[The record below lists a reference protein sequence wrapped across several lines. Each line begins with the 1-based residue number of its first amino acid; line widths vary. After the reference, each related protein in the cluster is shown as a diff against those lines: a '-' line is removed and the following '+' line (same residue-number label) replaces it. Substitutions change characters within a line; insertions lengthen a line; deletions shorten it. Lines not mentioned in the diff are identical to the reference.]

1 MSENHD
7 MEFFSP
13 TMQNL
18 YWASLEPDIQ
28 IFLDEFEGREDW
40 TYRYDEF
47 PSLFVETARM
57 LPRVIHI
64 PLNREAMQIVHML
77 MPILS
82 SMPLRQ
88 CISAVAW
95 LDTNSESQAGKGW
108 GMMCY
113 MESSRIYFS
122 MKDSPVYLHAKILYE
137 RIRIMLHTSLSS
149 KLFINIH
156 KTNMNKN

>member
-1 MSENHD
+1 MSDNSE

-13 TMQNL
+13 TMQTL
-18 YWASLEPDIQ
+18 YWSNLDPDIQ
-28 IFLDEFEGREDW
+28 QFLDEYERREDW
-40 TYRYDEF
+40 TYRYDEL
-47 PSLFVETARM
+47 PSLFVDTARL
-57 LPRVIHI
+57 LPRVINI
-64 PLNREAMQIVHML
+64 PLNRDAIQIIHML

-108 GMMCY
+108 GMTCY

-122 MKDSPVYLHAKILYE
+122 IKDSPVYLHAKLLYE

-156 KTNMNKN
+156 KIVMR